1 MNSGAPEGWA
11 VKHLQ
16 RLIYYYVTE
25 FLTLV
30 FAVVIMYKAGEEFPK
45 RVTCTKFDMYGFII
59 IVIEKKIEW
68 LFVFV
73 IRKA

>member
-1 MNSGAPEGWA
+1 
-11 VKHLQ
+11 
-16 RLIYYYVTE
+16 
-25 FLTLV
+25 
-30 FAVVIMYKAGEEFPK
+30 MYKAGEEFRK
-45 RVTCTKFDMYGFII
+45 RVTCIKFDMDVFII